1 MKTAIV
7 TGASRGIGR
16 AIANELL
23 NRGYYV
29 ISIARNFDNDTKTMQ
44 NQKCISLDLMKNSA
58 IDELKAQIKDYDIN
72 TIIHNLGGKIN

>member
-1 MKTAIV
+1 
-7 TGASRGIGR
+7 
-16 AIANELL
+16 
-23 NRGYYV
+23 
-29 ISIARNFDNDTKTMQ
+29 MQ